1 MNNLIR
7 ENETRV
13 ILYYY
18 ENKDLNNEVI
28 LDKEEL
34 LKAIPTI
41 NKSDISTINSVLSRS
56 GLIETKQGSRKIKLK
71 IPNIVHIYPQ
81 LNFTYLCNNFE
92 QLKDLSYKEKQ
103 LLGYFIYITE
113 NQNKQFTTMQMLEKV
128 INTSNNKLNQ
138 FLEQFKDEG
147 ILDYVKGEKGKRGFT
162 FELKLDNPTI
172 SDNTIQNN
180 NIDTNNGTIIQN
192 QYNYCEGYKEM
203 VELIKEQNNLIRE
216 QNKQIEG
223 IKQSLHKIHDKFSSV
238 EQCFDMLIDYI
249 NEVRSDVDNLYYIQ
263 NIQKVKNECAVTIEE
278 IRKVLDR

>member
-41 NKSDISTINSVLSRS
+41 NKSDISTINSALSRS

-81 LNFTYLCNNFE
+81 LNFTYLCDKFE

-103 LLGYFIYITE
+103 LIGYFIYIAE
-113 NQNKQFTTMQMLEKV
+113 NQNKQYTTVQMLQKV
-128 INTSNNKLNQ
+128 INTSNNKLNM
-138 FLEQFKDEG
+138 FLEQFKNMN
-147 ILDYVKGEKGKRGFT
+147 ILDYSKGEKGVKGFT
-162 FELKLDNPTI
+162 FDLKLDNPIINNNPVINNNPTI
-172 SDNTIQNN
+172 ENNANNTININIDNEILNQILNKVIQLEQQNN
-180 NIDTNNGTIIQN
+180 D
-192 QYNYCEGYKEM
+192 
-203 VELIKEQNNLIRE
+203 
-216 QNKQIEG
+216 

-278 IRKVLDR
+278 IRKVLDK

>member
-7 ENETRV
+7 EKETQLL
-13 ILYYY
+13 LYYY
-18 ENKDLNNEVI
+18 DNQDVNNEVI
-28 LDKEEL
+28 LNKDDIIKT
-34 LKAIPTI
+34 IPTI
-41 NKSDISTINSVLSRS
+41 NKTDIPTLNSTLSKAN
-56 GLIETKQGSRKIKLK
+56 LIETKQGSKRIKLK
-71 IPNIVHIYPQ
+71 IGNIVHVYPQ
-81 LNFTYLCNNFE
+81 LNFTYLCDGIE
-92 QLKDLSYKEKQ
+92 QLKDLPYKEKQ
-103 LLGYFIYITE
+103 LIGYFIYIAE
-113 NQNKQFTTMQMLEKV
+113 NQNKQYTTMQMLQKV

-138 FLEQFKDEG
+138 FLEQFKDKG

-223 IKQSLHKIHDKFSSV
+223 IKQTLHNIYNKFSNV
-238 EQCFDMLIDYI
+238 EECFEMVIDYI
-249 NEVRSDVDNLYYIQ
+249 GEVRGDVDNLYYIQ

-278 IRKVLDR
+278 IRKVLDK